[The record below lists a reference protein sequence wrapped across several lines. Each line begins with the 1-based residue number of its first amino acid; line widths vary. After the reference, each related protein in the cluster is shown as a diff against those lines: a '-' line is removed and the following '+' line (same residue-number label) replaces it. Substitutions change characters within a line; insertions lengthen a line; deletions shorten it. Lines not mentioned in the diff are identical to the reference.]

1 MRGGIDVCDCGEL
14 SMAVHST
21 AIISKKAKI
30 GLRVEVGP
38 YSVIGDNV
46 AIGDNCKIHSHVVI
60 DGNTSIGG
68 DCQIFKGASLGGI
81 PQDLKYKGEKAF
93 LEIGDGNII
102 REFCTFNT
110 GSTEGSKT
118 VIGQGNLF
126 MAYCHVGHD
135 SLVGNNCVIANS
147 AAIAGH
153 VVIEDRAVVGGIVA
167 IHQFVRVGKLSII
180 GGCSKVVQDIPPYST
195 CDGHPAEVYGLNL
208 VGLRRQN
215 ISRESIKALDHA
227 FRILF
232 NKGLS
237 MKHALEELSKE
248 TNVTAEITDVI
259 DFIKKTE
266 RGISRSCRGKS
277 N

>member
-1 MRGGIDVCDCGEL
+1 MPI
-14 SMAVHST
+14 HPT

-30 GLRVEVGP
+30 GSSVEIGP
-38 YSVIGDNV
+38 YSIIGDGV
-46 AIGDNCKIHSHVVI
+46 VIEDNCKIHAHVVV
-60 DGNTSIGG
+60 DGNTSVGKN
-68 DCQIFKGASLGGI
+68 CQIFKGAAIGGI

-93 LEIGDGNII
+93 LEIGEGNII
-102 REFCTFNT
+102 REFCTLNI

-118 VIGQGNLF
+118 IIGQGNLF
-126 MAYCHVGHD
+126 MAYCHVAHD
-135 SLVGNNCVIANS
+135 CLIGNNCIIANS

-153 VVIEDRAVVGGIVA
+153 VIIEDRAVIGGIVA

-215 ISRESIKALDHA
+215 IPRESIKTLDHA
-227 FRILF
+227 FGILF

-237 MKHALEELSKE
+237 IKHALEELSQE
-248 TNVTAEITDVI
+248 TNITAEITYLI

-266 RGISRSCRGKS
+266 RGISRSCRKE
-277 N
+277 